1 MEIQH
6 KYSISRCTVGPLPPN
21 IICARVIS
29 EQRWRKMKGGS
40 GIGEHT
46 QVWSMMVIVGGG
58 GNTTLYMHCTLYWG
72 GSVTTN
78 VHTSLTMT
86 LKTNMGL
93 YWFDRYCQYYTHE
106 TWRMLVLRY
115 SAMSSTLLPC
125 RGHIVFHDTSFV
137 SILISDTDL
146 IIRRAQM
153 ESVIGSNI
161 NSGLDWSVDSA
172 NMEITSQHLSL
183 YILGSL
189 SVKRMVISMEKPRD
203 HCIWF
208 HCAMFLFTLNMC
220 RAGLVTDLAP
230 APPWAPDKRISQRNL
245 MIGAS
250 WCGHAGTIGGL
261 VPWDLL
267 HIVLCHQLFQSNLP
281 SSWTSFPKASKYLH
295 IDVWYPV
302 T

>member
-6 KYSISRCTVGPLPPN
+6 KYSISLSLVRPLPPN
-21 IICARVIS
+21 IIRARVIRV
-29 EQRWRKMKGGS
+29 QRWLKMKGGS

-46 QVWSMMVIVGGG
+46 QVWSMMEIVRGER
-58 GNTTLYMHCTLYWG
+58 GNTLYMHCTLYWG

-106 TWRMLVLRY
+106 TRRMLELRY
-115 SAMSSTLLPC
+115 SAMSSTLLTC

-161 NSGLDWSVDSA
+161 NSGLECGQRRQRQYGD
-172 NMEITSQHLSL
+172 
-183 YILGSL
+183 YIATFVS
-189 SVKRMVISMEKPRD
+189 
-203 HCIWF
+203 
-208 HCAMFLFTLNMC
+208 
-220 RAGLVTDLAP
+220 LVTFCKEDG
-230 APPWAPDKRISQRNL
+230 D
-245 MIGAS
+245 
-250 WCGHAGTIGGL
+250 
-261 VPWDLL
+261 
-267 HIVLCHQLFQSNLP
+267 
-281 SSWTSFPKASKYLH
+281 
-295 IDVWYPV
+295 
-302 T
+302 